1 MKLIPK
7 NWNEFQ
13 QYKDRKPSWI
23 KLHRDLLNDF
33 AYSSVQ
39 IGTKAT
45 LPLLWLLACEYDDGI
60 IDASVEEIAFRIHI
74 DEKTVDKALKELIN
88 KKFFTLV
95 QDCTEAYEM
104 VPREEKRRDREET
117 ELEKRIDIVV
127 PEIVDTFSMQCQEII
142 NHLNNVTG
150 SNYKPNSKETKAL
163 IKARLNDGFTV
174 EDFMKVHVV
183 KFSEWSGDEKFS
195 KFLRPETLY
204 SKKFEGYLNQNIT
217 SYQKSKL
224 IQQHTGL
231 NASEIL
237 DLELA
242 QYQKEWEANNAR

>member
-23 KLHRDLLNDF
+23 KLHRELLNDF

-74 DEKTVDKALKELIN
+74 DEKTVDKAIQELID

-95 QDCTEAYEM
+95 QDCTETYKM
-104 VPREEKRRDREET
+104 VPREEKRREEKKT
-117 ELEKRIDIVV
+117 EIEIEGINQLALEEWFKYKGSRYSKQGKTLTINFLKEFSESVQL
-127 PEIVDTFSMQCQEII
+127 EIVRLSIM
-142 NHLNNVTG
+142 NNWKG
-150 SNYKPNSKETKAL
+150 LFPPKQQKQ
-163 IKARLNDGFTV
+163 
-174 EDFMKVHVV
+174 
-183 KFSEWSGDEKFS
+183 SEQRMD
-195 KFLRPETLY
+195 
-204 SKKFEGYLNQNIT
+204 I
-217 SYQKSKL
+217 SKL
-224 IQQHTGL
+224 PEGVSLQDLL
-231 NASEIL
+231 NEAGDRWEQ
-237 DLELA
+237 ERGVQNA
-242 QYQKEWEANNAR
+242 QISR

>member
-74 DEKTVDKALKELIN
+74 DEKTVDKAIKELID
-88 KKFFTLV
+88 KKFFTVV
-95 QDCTEAYEM
+95 QDCTETYKM
-104 VPREEKRRDREET
+104 VPREEKRREEKKT
-117 ELEKRIDIVV
+117 EIEEEIEGINPIALEEWLKYKGSRYSKQGKTLAINFLKSYSGDQQL
-127 PEIVDTFSMQCQEII
+127 EIVRASIM
-142 NHLNNVTG
+142 NNWKG
-150 SNYKPNSKETKAL
+150 L
-163 IKARLNDGFTV
+163 
-174 EDFMKVHVV
+174 
-183 KFSEWSGDEKFS
+183 
-195 KFLRPETLY
+195 
-204 SKKFEGYLNQNIT
+204 FEPK
-217 SYQKSKL
+217 QKSK
-224 IQQHTGL
+224 TSGV
-231 NASEIL
+231 SEI
-237 DLELA
+237 DQMVKDNKISSHAA
-242 QYQKEWEANNAR
+242 QTMAAGMRIFGGQND